1 MYFCSINLNKNYEN
15 DFNYRSLIRIR
26 KSNRDILSKQRL
38 HVIATMRTPEKET
51 ELTQLDNVSI
61 VALDV
66 TNQQQIEE
74 VAAKVTS
81 EHSVDVVFNNAGY
94 GLMSSLEAM
103 SDEQI
108 TRQLDTNL
116 LGVIRVT
123 KAFIPH
129 LREKKSGMFIATT
142 SIGGSLAFPLHSMYQ
157 VAKFG
162 VEGWSEAM
170 SFELGM
176 YNIGIKTIG
185 PGAISTDFAGRSLD
199 TSSHPA
205 YKSIEDKLFGIVDS
219 MMDSA
224 STPEAMAELVY
235 EAATDGKDQV
245 KYIVG
250 PDAKELYKNRVEMGS
265 EEFRKMIREQFLGEE

>member
-108 TRQLDTNL
+108 TRQP
-116 LGVIRVT
+116 GVPVR
-123 KAFIPH
+123 
-129 LREKKSGMFIATT
+129 
-142 SIGGSLAFPLHSMYQ
+142 
-157 VAKFG
+157 
-162 VEGWSEAM
+162 
-170 SFELGM
+170 
-176 YNIGIKTIG
+176 YNIG
-185 PGAISTDFAGRSLD
+185 
-199 TSSHPA
+199 TSP
-205 YKSIEDKLFGIVDS
+205 
-219 MMDSA
+219 
-224 STPEAMAELVY
+224 
-235 EAATDGKDQV
+235 
-245 KYIVG
+245 
-250 PDAKELYKNRVEMGS
+250 
-265 EEFRKMIREQFLGEE
+265 

>member
-1 MYFCSINLNKNYEN
+1 MKTIFITGASSGLGKATALFFHAKGWY
-15 DFNYRSLIRIR
+15 
-26 KSNRDILSKQRL
+26 
-38 HVIATMRTPEKET
+38 VIASMRSPEKET
-51 ELTQLDNVSI
+51 ELNQLDNISL

-66 TNQQQIEE
+66 TNNDQIESVVE
-74 VAAKVTS
+74 TVTTK
-81 EHSVDVVFNNAGY
+81 HTVDVVFNNAGY

-103 SDEQI
+103 SDDQI
-108 TRQLDTNL
+108 TRQINTNL

-129 LREKKSGMFIATT
+129 FREKKSGMFIATT
-142 SIGGSLAFPLHSMYQ
+142 SIGGSLAFPLHSLYQ
-157 VAKFG
+157 AAKFG

-185 PGAISTDFAGRSLD
+185 PGAIATDFAGRSLD

-205 YKSIEDKLFGIVDS
+205 YKTIEDKLFGIVDT
-219 MMDSA
+219 MMDAA
-224 STPEAMAELVY
+224 SSSEAIAELVY

-250 PDAKELYKNRVEMGS
+250 PDAQKLYGTRKELGS
-265 EEFRKMIREQFLGEE
+265 EEFRKMIRTQFLGV